1 MTSHHHPQGCNNQI
15 NYVFILP
22 HYIQNIARV
31 CYVHR
36 YIQIHF
42 NDLLKY
48 LGHIAPMGESR
59 GAHRVLVGKPERKRQ
74 LERPRRRCE
83 DNNKTEFKEVG
94 WRGGGTYWIELA
106 EDIDKWQGLLNAV
119 INFQVT

>member
-1 MTSHHHPQGCNNQI
+1 
-15 NYVFILP
+15 
-22 HYIQNIARV
+22 
-31 CYVHR
+31 
-36 YIQIHF
+36 
-42 NDLLKY
+42 
-48 LGHIAPMGESR
+48 MGESR